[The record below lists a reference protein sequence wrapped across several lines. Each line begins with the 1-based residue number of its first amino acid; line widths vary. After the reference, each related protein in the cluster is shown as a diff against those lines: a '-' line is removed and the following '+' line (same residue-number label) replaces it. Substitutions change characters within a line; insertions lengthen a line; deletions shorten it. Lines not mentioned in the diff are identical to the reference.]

1 MVEEDLAVALVEVVV
16 GPVAVGELLAA
27 VVWDQLVAAGLGA
40 GAGAGAGAA
49 SLRQLV
55 GVEEVRI
62 PWAWVVGRNS

>member
-1 MVEEDLAVALVEVVV
+1 MEEDLAVALVEVVV

-27 VVWDQLVAAGLGA
+27 VVWDQVVVAGLGA
-40 GAGAGAGAA
+40 GAGAGVA